1 MFFVLISF
9 VNKIS
14 PIYLFISFFCLFS
27 CQCVFAGSA
36 DGAVNDDDQNN
47 LDERPR
53 KQKRPLRSS
62 IQLKGAG
69 RTRHVLPEICIICRK
84 DRYIVEAHTRKRK
97 KEKLATC
104 STLDAKNLI
113 QAAKDN
119 SNTTLL
125 LQIED
130 QDCVALEVRHHPC
143 CYREYTRYLTKETQT
158 ETGKAHYQKYTEA
171 REQARHLRH
180 CQEMVRRSIHRYNKL
195 ATRVLLLTMSFTL
208 SCLRFHSNSLYI

>member
-1 MFFVLISF
+1 M
-9 VNKIS
+9 NKIS

-130 QDCVALEVRHHPC
+130 QDCVALDGGQVSSMLLHRIHKVFDKRNADGDREGPLSV
-143 CYREYTRYLTKETQT
+143 YR
-158 ETGKAHYQKYTEA
+158 G
-171 REQARHLRH
+171 
-180 CQEMVRRSIHRYNKL
+180 V
-195 ATRVLLLTMSFTL
+195 
-208 SCLRFHSNSLYI
+208 